1 MSRPLPVPTLNPEAS
16 LESNARQVLAVRIT
30 DLFNYAPIIP
40 DADAVEELHDA
51 RIAAKRLRYT
61 LELFPS
67 LYAASGEKVLT
78 DLKLLQEELGQ
89 IHDSDV
95 RITLIES
102 ELAQLKP
109 GKKTAAR
116 QGLEALL
123 VSEQAGRSSR
133 HAEIVTLWRKL
144 KRGRFEA
151 RLTALT
157 NPAS

>member
-1 MSRPLPVPTLNPEAS
+1 MSRPLPVPTLDPEAP
-16 LESNARQVLAVRIT
+16 LEFNARQVLAVRVT
-30 DLFNYAPIIP
+30 DLFSYAPVIP
-40 DADAVEELHDA
+40 DPEAVEELHDA

-67 LYAASGEKVLT
+67 LHVGSGEKVLS

-95 RITLIES
+95 RIALIET

-109 GKKTAAR
+109 GKKLEI
-116 QGLEALL
+116 QEALESL
-123 VSEQAGRSSR
+123 LATERTARSTR
-133 HAEIVTLWRKL
+133 HTEIVTLWRKL

-157 NPAS
+157 N